1 MLVFRKDF
9 NLKELKKY
17 GFVVND
23 ENNGY
28 EYKKEDYT
36 IFVYRGDFDLY
47 KKRVLYIETN
57 YSTIIEDIDIIIELL
72 FYGIIVLEK
81 KKS

>member
-1 MLVFRKDF
+1 MLKFKKSFD
-9 NLKELKKY
+9 LKELKNY

-36 IFVYRGDFDLY
+36 IFVYRGDQDLF
-47 KKRVLYIETN
+47 KKRVVYIETN
-57 YSTIIEDIDIIIELL
+57 YSTIIDDIDIIIDLL
-72 FYGIIVLEK
+72 MCGIIVYEK
-81 KKS
+81 S

>member
-1 MLVFRKDF
+1 MLKIKKNFD
-9 NLKELKKY
+9 LKELKNY

-36 IFVYRGDFDLY
+36 IFVYRGDQDLF
-47 KKRVLYIETN
+47 KKRVVYIETN
-57 YSTIIEDIDIIIELL
+57 YSTIIDDIDIIIELI
-72 FYGIIVLEK
+72 FYGIIVYEK
-81 KKS
+81 S

>member
-1 MLVFRKDF
+1 MLRFRKDF
-9 NLKELKKY
+9 NLKELKNY

-28 EYKKEDYT
+28 EYKKEEYT

-47 KKRVLYIETN
+47 KKRVVYIETN
-57 YSTIIEDIDIIIELL
+57 YSTIIEDINIIIDLL
-72 FYGIIVLEK
+72 MCGIIVYEK
-81 KKS
+81 S

>member
-1 MLVFRKDF
+1 MLKFRKDF
-9 NLKELKKY
+9 NLKELKNY

-36 IFVYRGDFDLY
+36 IFVYRGDQDLF
-47 KKRVLYIETN
+47 KKRVVYIETN
-57 YSTIIEDIDIIIELL
+57 YSTIIDDIDIIIDLL
-72 FYGIIVLEK
+72 MCGIIVYEK
-81 KKS
+81 S